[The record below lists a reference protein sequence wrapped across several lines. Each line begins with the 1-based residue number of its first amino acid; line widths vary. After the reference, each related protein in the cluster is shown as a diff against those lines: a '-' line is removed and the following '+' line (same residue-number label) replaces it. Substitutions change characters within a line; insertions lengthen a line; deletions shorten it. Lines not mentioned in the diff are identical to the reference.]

1 MRLTISPAGSVQ
13 LVSSL
18 CAHAQR
24 FCWPMGAR
32 TVRSCCW
39 CSFACACCICA
50 TAKDAS
56 AGQRGLRPNQVSAG
70 RAAGAVPE
78 RLAICR
84 GADKATAVSG
94 SSSSK
99 QGSAK
104 GARAVR
110 RPAPTQGA
118 GTYLELVLDLV
129 MILFDAVVDNDRLAV
144 LHTRDAAL
152 LEHGRLTAASPDAL
166 TRLKLTAGA
175 RAPPRRWLPLSRPS
189 FPLATLPVPPAPS
202 SVREPDERVE
212 RTPGLLAPLSACTR
226 DTSVIEKSPSDLESS
241 QC

>member
-24 FCWPMGAR
+24 FCWPMSAR

-70 RAAGAVPE
+70 AAGAVPE

-84 GADKATAVSG
+84 RADKATAVSG

-99 QGSAK
+99 QGRAK
-104 GARAVR
+104 GAGAVR

-118 GTYLELVLDLV
+118 GTHLELVLDLV

-166 TRLKLTAGA
+166 PRLKLTAGA
-175 RAPPRRWLPLSRPS
+175 RAPPAAVVAPLLPLG
-189 FPLATLPVPPAPS
+189 
-202 SVREPDERVE
+202 
-212 RTPGLLAPLSACTR
+212 PGLPPR
-226 DTSVIEKSPSDLESS
+226 DTAGPARPRSSESLGESS
-241 QC
+241 ALPAWLHSAPARETRP